1 MMTEFKRI
9 DMNASAFLVVAALTL
24 APSALATSHQTNIPP
39 AVSSTAVTEG
49 EVRKIDM
56 DAKKITI
63 KHGEIKNL
71 GMPAMTMVF
80 VAQDPALLQKVR
92 VGDSVRFT
100 ADRLNGVITVTSI
113 EAAK

>member
-1 MMTEFKRI
+1 
-9 DMNASAFLVVAALTL
+9 MNARVLLVVAALTL
-24 APSALATSHQTNIPP
+24 APTAFATSHRTND
-39 AVSSTAVTEG
+39 ASAASSTAVTQG

-56 DAKKITI
+56 NAKKITI

-80 VAQDPALLQKVR
+80 VAKDPAMLEKVK

>member
-1 MMTEFKRI
+1 
-9 DMNASAFLVVAALTL
+9 MNTSAFLIVAALTL
-24 APSALATSHQTNIPP
+24 SPTAFATSHETNNPR
-39 AVSSTAVTEG
+39 ALSSAAVTEG
-49 EVRKIDM
+49 EVRKIDL

-80 VAQDPALLQKVR
+80 VAQDPALLQKVK